1 MLGSK
6 SHNGPRGDESY
17 QLERQLAIT
26 DMTMKKLLH
35 GEKSLLLDWWGCL
48 GAVRKVG
55 DGAFRGIGGS
65 WVCLVFAH
73 TNRFYWPDKVRF

>member
-1 MLGSK
+1 M
-6 SHNGPRGDESY
+6 
-17 QLERQLAIT
+17 ERKVYFLI
-26 DMTMKKLLH
+26 
-35 GEKSLLLDWWGCL
+35 GGVVW